1 MSDEAHFTLNGT
13 VNKQNCRIYATE
25 NPEKIQ
31 EVPLHD
37 EKVTVW
43 CGVSSKTVIGPF
55 FFQNENGHAVT
66 INQERYRDMMTN
78 FVMPIIR
85 RKRMRQFWFQQDGAP
100 PHTSRITIDFLKK
113 LFPGRLM
120 SKSGD
125 LDWPPRSPDLTPPD
139 FFLWGYLKS
148 KVYVNKP
155 RTLEDL
161 KDNIREEIAAIPA
174 EMLAKTMENAAKRA
188 QYAINAR
195 GGHLKDI
202 IFKN

>member
-1 MSDEAHFTLNGT
+1 
-13 VNKQNCRIYATE
+13 
-25 NPEKIQ
+25 
-31 EVPLHD
+31 
-37 EKVTVW
+37 
-43 CGVSSKTVIGPF
+43 
-55 FFQNENGHAVT
+55 
-66 INQERYRDMMTN
+66 
-78 FVMPIIR
+78 
-85 RKRMRQFWFQQDGAP
+85 MRQFWFQQDGAP
-100 PHTSRITIDFLKK
+100 PHTSRITIDFLKN

-155 RTLEDL
+155 RTVEEL

-188 QYAINAR
+188 QYVINAR
-195 GGHLKDI
+195 GDHLRDI